1 MKFIPK
7 SVALSAVL
15 CVTLSV
21 ASLPCAA
28 AQARP
33 AAKPKS
39 DAADTPMPQF
49 SGTWI
54 LNTKRSQLIQR
65 ATGESRAIIQYDGKT
80 WHYIH
85 THQSEDED
93 KPDEWQTTMEVG
105 SAKMHTS
112 TGDDITF
119 QSRMV
124 REGSALVMQETGVTA
139 NGQHVRNTVRY
150 TLQDNGNT
158 LVETETSVGPLGP
171 QKNIYVLEREG
182 TRPADNPM
190 GPQG

>member
-1 MKFIPK
+1 MKFLAN

-15 CVTLSV
+15 CTMLSG
-21 ASLPCAA
+21 SLPGAA
-28 AQARP
+28 AQTKP
-33 AAKPKS
+33 ATKPKTE
-39 DAADTPMPQF
+39 AADAPLPKF

-54 LNTKRSQLIQR
+54 LNPTRSKLIQR

-85 THQSEDED
+85 THQSEDEE

-105 SAKMHTS
+105 STKMHTS

-139 NGQHVRNTVRY
+139 NGQKVRNTVRY
-150 TLQDNGNT
+150 TLEDNGNT

-182 TRPADNPM
+182 TRPK
-190 GPQG
+190 